1 MPLRLRRRKKGWVD
15 SPIPLFAKYWTD
27 TTLKGGP
34 YHGFTANGRYPA
46 QSRPPILSP
55 LSLSQFQKIPGRLL
69 LFPWRLL
76 PRHGTIAAD
85 TAHYPFGT
93 QMFIPGYGWGIV
105 DDKGSAI
112 RGATRIDL
120 YHYSH
125 NEALHWG
132 RRRVNVLVVPPGE
145 SVRGRLELSSG
156 IELLERCESGA
167 GGPLA
172 APMFFT
178 EAPRDP
184 SGAGGSASA
193 AGPAGAVAVD
203 PALMDG
209 LRVKLAELQRMC
221 ADMGQLWRNHA
232 NKTQREL
239 WRRRVEVM
247 GEEAEALRLAL
258 DRCAA
263 KEHRRRRE
271 AQERAE
277 LLVARAGGQ
286 GGRIL
291 SEADAEIRDM
301 ETAKRAGRV
310 LEDTLA
316 QGIATLSHMAQ
327 QREVLKVRV
336 VQLGWGRVLLRCH
349 VGGGTTGGE
358 EGGGRARAGGYVGAG
373 DCDAVTHGAAE
384 GVVEVFLFPLSPR
397 LHSSTFPPSLPSSQS
412 AQRRALDMLNY
423 VGLSDAAQSPLLI
436 LFLSP
441 TPHPPLPS
449 QSAQRRA
456 LDMLN
461 YVGLSDAVLKKINRR
476 QLVDRAISYGGMLL
490 TLIVIFI
497 VWRWTR

>member
-1 MPLRLRRRKKGWVD
+1 MPQGSVTLSDVYAAAQRR
-15 SPIPLFAKYWTD
+15 
-27 TTLKGGP
+27 
-34 YHGFTANGRYPA
+34 
-46 QSRPPILSP
+46 
-55 LSLSQFQKIPGRLL
+55 
-69 LFPWRLL
+69 
-76 PRHGTIAAD
+76 
-85 TAHYPFGT
+85 
-93 QMFIPGYGWGIV
+93 
-105 DDKGSAI
+105 
-112 RGATRIDL
+112 
-120 YHYSH
+120 
-125 NEALHWG
+125 
-132 RRRVNVLVVPPGE
+132 
-145 SVRGRLELSSG
+145 RLELSSG

-327 QREVLKVRV
+327 QREVLK
-336 VQLGWGRVLLRCH
+336 
-349 VGGGTTGGE
+349 
-358 EGGGRARAGGYVGAG
+358 
-373 DCDAVTHGAAE
+373 
-384 GVVEVFLFPLSPR
+384 
-397 LHSSTFPPSLPSSQS
+397 
-412 AQRRALDMLNY
+412 
-423 VGLSDAAQSPLLI
+423 
-436 LFLSP
+436 
-441 TPHPPLPS
+441 
-449 QSAQRRA
+449 SAQRRA